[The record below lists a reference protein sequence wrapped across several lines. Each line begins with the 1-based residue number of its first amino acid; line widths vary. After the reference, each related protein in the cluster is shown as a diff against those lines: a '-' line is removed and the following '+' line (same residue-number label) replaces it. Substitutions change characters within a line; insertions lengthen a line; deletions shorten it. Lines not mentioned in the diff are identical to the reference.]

1 MDGIRK
7 CIAPLS
13 DILHDLGTN
22 FEDDL
27 ENVYDDEL
35 LHNMGIDTSYPQDDL
50 DYLEDGPADW

>member
-7 CIAPLS
+7 SVAPLS
-13 DILHDLGTN
+13 EILHDLGTN

-35 LHNMGIDTSYPQDDL
+35 LHNMGIDTSYPPDEL
-50 DYLEDGPADW
+50 DYLEDGAADW